1 MLSNEFIAMQL
12 TKARRDELMEE
23 RRNDRL
29 LQFLIRE
36 FKSQL
41 HERKENKTRSQN

>member
-1 MLSNEFIAMQL
+1 MLSNEFLAMQL

-41 HERKENKTRSQN
+41 RERKERTPRSQN